1 MVRQSPE
8 RSHTGTG
15 RTVLRLFA
23 GAFFLSGT
31 LVWANAPASALS
43 EIKQEQATPPA
54 DGSIKTEQLPPVH
67 AVPDP
72 DPVQTTPP
80 KADEPS
86 QPAEEDAAPDDDDE
100 SGGQVGRPVIDPN
113 APLPEIIYDLDRL
126 PPQVKRMRELIVE
139 AAKSGDIETLR
150 PLIGTGPDSTQL
162 ALGGIDGDPIEFL
175 KGLSGDEEGQEL
187 LAILEEVFNAG
198 YVHLDAGKPGELY
211 VWPYFVA
218 VPLDRLN
225 ARQKVELF
233 KIVTAGDLED
243 MKTYGTYIFYRVG
256 ISPEGKWEFFVAGD

>member
-1 MVRQSPE
+1 MASQSPE

-15 RTVLRLFA
+15 RTVLRLLA
-23 GAFFLSGT
+23 SAFFVSGT

-54 DGSIKTEQLPPVH
+54 DDSIKTEQLPPVH

-80 KADEPS
+80 KAEEPS
-86 QPAEEDAAPDDDDE
+86 QPSEEDAAPDDDE
-100 SGGQVGRPVIDPN
+100 GGGQVGRPAIDPN

-139 AAKSGDIETLR
+139 AAKSGDIEALR

>member
-1 MVRQSPE
+1 MASQSPQ
-8 RSHTGTG
+8 RSYAGA
-15 RTVLRLFA
+15 RRAALRLLA

-31 LVWANAPASALS
+31 VVWATAPASALS
-43 EIKQEQATPPA
+43 EIKQEQATPPPA
-54 DGSIKTEQLPPVH
+54 AESVEQEPLPPVH
-67 AVPDP
+67 TVPDP
-72 DPVQTTPP
+72 DPIQTTPQGT
-80 KADEPS
+80 DEPP
-86 QPAEEDAAPDDDDE
+86 QPAEEEAVPGEDE
-100 SGGQVGRPVIDPN
+100 SGQIGRPVIDPN

-126 PPQVKRMRELIVE
+126 PSQVKRMRELIVE
-139 AAKSGDIETLR
+139 AAQSGNIEALR
-150 PLIGTGPDSTQL
+150 PLIGNGPDGTQI
-162 ALGGIDGDPIEFL
+162 ALGGVDGDPIEFL

-187 LAILEEVFNAG
+187 LAILEEVLNAG

-211 VWPYFVA
+211 VWPYFIA
-218 VPLDRLN
+218 VPLDRLD

>member
-1 MVRQSPE
+1 MASQSPE
-8 RSHTGTG
+8 RSHTGAG
-15 RTVLRLFA
+15 RAALRLLV
-23 GAFFLSGT
+23 GAFFLSGSF
-31 LVWANAPASALS
+31 VWAAAPASALS
-43 EIKQEQATPPA
+43 EIKQEQSTPPA
-54 DGSIKTEQLPPVH
+54 DDSVKKEQLPPVQT
-67 AVPDP
+67 VPDP
-72 DPVQTTPP
+72 DPVQTTPQ
-80 KADEPS
+80 KTDEPS
-86 QPAEEDAAPDDDDE
+86 QPAEEEAAPNDDE
-100 SGGQVGRPVIDPN
+100 GGGQIGRPVIDPN

-139 AAKSGDIETLR
+139 AAKSGNIEALR
-150 PLIGTGPDSTQL
+150 PLIGAGGPDGTQL
-162 ALGGIDGDPIEFL
+162 ALGGVDGDPIEFL

-187 LAILEEVFNAG
+187 LAILEEVLNAG

-218 VPLDRLN
+218 VPLDRLTP
-225 ARQKVELF
+225 RQKVELF